1 MNRSVLPISVLAF
14 LAVAVVSPVVADAT
28 TLAKGVKLDC
38 PAPGS
43 WRFDVST
50 GTIAPGVETVRVTMK
65 SDVESPP
72 PRFSLRWFV
81 PQTDIHHLWTSEST
95 HYGIP
100 WSEPMNS
107 ELAAW
112 MPLYDFLDANDHS
125 RFAFASSEA
134 RRKVVFKAP
143 VSETQMGFNCS
154 FTFFTVPEARPYF
167 VRGKSVS
174 ARFLPGRE
182 SVLSPCSVR
191 CETVGGLGGVI
202 GG

>member
-1 MNRSVLPISVLAF
+1 MNRSVLSISVLALF
-14 LAVAVVSPVVADAT
+14 VAAATLPVVADAA

-50 GTIAPGVETVRVTMK
+50 DTIAPGVETVRVTLK
-65 SDVESPP
+65 SDMEAPP

-100 WSEPMNS
+100 WGEPMNS

-112 MPLYDFLDANDHS
+112 MPLYDFLDANDRS
-125 RFAFASSEA
+125 RFAVAGSEA

-143 VSETQMGFNCS
+143 VSEVKMGFSRNRGS
-154 FTFFTVPEARPYF
+154 YVPSCP
-167 VRGKSVS
+167 
-174 ARFLPGRE
+174 
-182 SVLSPCSVR
+182 
-191 CETVGGLGGVI
+191 
-202 GG
+202 